1 MATEPM
7 ETCAG
12 VALAGAVFTGVDADV
27 DDGVVAGADVSGAA
41 AVLAACSRPL
51 LLSWVGA
58 LLLMPTAAVGAKE
71 GDAADDATGEEA
83 ALLAAGADVVAAVLV
98 VAVLTGVAEDV
109 VDAVGEV
116 AARAMPAKVV
126 RVNAVM
132 MSLFMMSP

>member
-1 MATEPM
+1 
-7 ETCAG
+7 
-12 VALAGAVFTGVDADV
+12 
-27 DDGVVAGADVSGAA
+27 
-41 AVLAACSRPL
+41 
-51 LLSWVGA
+51 
-58 LLLMPTAAVGAKE
+58 MPTAAVGAKE

-83 ALLAAGADVVAAVLV
+83 ALLAAGVDAVAAVLV
-98 VAVLTGVAEDV
+98 VAVLTGDV

>member
-1 MATEPM
+1 
-7 ETCAG
+7 
-12 VALAGAVFTGVDADV
+12 
-27 DDGVVAGADVSGAA
+27 
-41 AVLAACSRPL
+41 
-51 LLSWVGA
+51 
-58 LLLMPTAAVGAKE
+58 MPTAAVGAKE